1 MDSDSESEFSDQEAK
16 EDQVQEVVSEDQEER
31 VVDAGVEDE
40 TLMEDTVLTPQRNN
54 RIECDSEHSRSCSC
68 SEARSEVDLLGS
80 DAKEE
85 GKKEEENRND
95 HVKDKEDHDE
105 NEKLVTGTDPEP
117 NQTLQPRKVDLGC
130 ANMEA
135 ATESEIHLEG
145 AEKLLFSDSPLKYLD
160 KRKEKGKKN
169 YKWDGSLQTL
179 KDFVT
184 LILKKD
190 GQWRTKKSGDG
201 RLMDYFTEKSS
212 EFLAK
217 K

>member
-1 MDSDSESEFSDQEAK
+1 M
-16 EDQVQEVVSEDQEER
+16 QEVVSEDQEDL

-54 RIECDSEHSRSCSC
+54 RIECDSKHSRSCS
-68 SEARSEVDLLGS
+68 EARLEVDLLGS

-85 GKKEEENRND
+85 GKEEENRND

-117 NQTLQPRKVDLGC
+117 NQTLQRKNVEVEC

-145 AEKLLFSDSPLKYLD
+145 AEKLLFSDSLLKYLD

-190 GQWRTKKSGDG
+190 GQWRTKKSGG
-201 RLMDYFTEKSS
+201 GKLMDYFTEKSS
-212 EFLAK
+212 LFVLNFWPKSKTKEDITPRGALYS
-217 K
+217 